1 VLIYPDWN
9 SENFYISPTSTTSP
23 GSLTVN
29 QNDLGVPISLQ
40 FSNGGNGI
48 YTPPAGISVQ
58 VVIVDKPSGTGPPP
72 NPNQLALTNLTLQGD
87 GITFLG
93 VLNCNTPQMATFI
106 STNLSAT
113 GFVCVLAT
121 WVAGGVT
128 YQFERQISCLCIAH
142 GDVSGAPPP
151 STIPSGTAMIFNST
165 TGRYEWYINGTLA
178 GWLGATGFGSP

>member
-9 SENFYISPTSTTSP
+9 SENFYVSPTSTTSP
-23 GSLTVN
+23 GSLAVN

-40 FSNGGNGI
+40 FSNSATGI

-58 VVIVDKPSGTGPPP
+58 VVIVDKPSGTGTPI
-72 NPNQLALTNLTLQGD
+72 QLALTSLTLQGD
-87 GITFLG
+87 GVTFLG

-106 STNLSAT
+106 GTSLNAT
-113 GFVCVLAT
+113 GYLCVLAT
-121 WVAGGVT
+121 WIASAVT
-128 YQFERQISCLCIAH
+128 NQFERQLQCLCIAH